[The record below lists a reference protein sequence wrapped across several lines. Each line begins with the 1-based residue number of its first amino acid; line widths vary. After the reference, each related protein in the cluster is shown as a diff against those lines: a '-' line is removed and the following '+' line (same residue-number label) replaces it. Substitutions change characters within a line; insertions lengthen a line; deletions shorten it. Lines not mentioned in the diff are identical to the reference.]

1 MAKSL
6 AKGATD
12 VTVYVKVMDS
22 SSTTGA
28 GLTGLAYNTAS
39 LTAYYVRTRG
49 TATAITLATQTAGG
63 AHSDGGFVAVDGTN
77 MPGLYRLD
85 LPDAVCAAGVSMAV
99 VQLKGATNMMPVE
112 LEIQLEADVNVQSVN
127 DVVLTGDGAGTPM
140 THA

>member
-1 MAKSL
+1 MAKVSL
-6 AKGATD
+6 LKGATD

-39 LTAYYVRTRG
+39 LTCYYVRTAG

-77 MPGLYRLD
+77 MPGIYRLD
-85 LPDAVCAAGVSMAV
+85 LPDAVCATGASGAI

-112 LEIQLEADVNVQSVN
+112 LEIQLEAVADIRAING
-127 DVVLTGDGAGTPM
+127 LHFTGDGSATPF
-140 THA
+140 TF